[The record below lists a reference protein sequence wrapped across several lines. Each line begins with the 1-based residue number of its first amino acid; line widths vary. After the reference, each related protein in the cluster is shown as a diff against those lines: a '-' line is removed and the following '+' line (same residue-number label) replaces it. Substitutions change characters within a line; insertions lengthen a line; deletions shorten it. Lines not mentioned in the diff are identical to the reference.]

1 MGFIMLEESQL
12 IKDGVLNVV
21 KLMAIAAKT
30 APKARGVDN
39 ITIAV
44 LITRDE
50 LERLASKMEELADEY
65 GQFLKRDAKNV
76 RESDAVVLI
85 GAKVIDIGLK
95 SPPEYKVDIN
105 TVAALLNLGI
115 ALGSAVKIAS
125 ILNVDNRIMYS
136 IGIAAQKL
144 KILNAD
150 YIIGIPVSVRGK
162 NIYFDRKVK

>member
-50 LERLASKMEELADEY
+50 LERLASKMEGLADEY

-144 KILNAD
+144 KILDAD

>member
-1 MGFIMLEESQL
+1 MGFIMLGESQL

-50 LERLASKMEELADEY
+50 LERLASKMEGLADEY

-144 KILNAD
+144 KILDAD

-162 NIYFDRKVK
+162 NIYFDRRVK

>member
-1 MGFIMLEESQL
+1 MLEELQL

-30 APKARGVDN
+30 APKARGIDN
-39 ITIAV
+39 ISVAV
-44 LITRDE
+44 LTSRDE
-50 LERLASKMEELADEY
+50 LEVLANKMEELANEY

-76 RESDAVVLI
+76 RESDAVILI

-95 SPPEYKVDIN
+95 SPPEYKVGIN

-136 IGIAAQKL
+136 VGIAAQKL
-144 KILNAD
+144 KLLDAD

-162 NIYFDRKVK
+162 NIYFDRK